1 MRGVPCSFYLGSTYA
16 LTFTS
21 QCIYIYMLYLYIY
34 IYIYISSIQTWP
46 APFSVHSKPLRLG
59 ALPAT
64 QSISGRAMSEVG
76 GEPFVALC
84 CGAGNRISTRR
95 IPCLSE
101 CVYILT
107 HINMCIFIIIYI
119 YIPNI
124 SKHIIYI

>member
-1 MRGVPCSFYLGSTYA
+1 
-16 LTFTS
+16 
-21 QCIYIYMLYLYIY
+21 ML
-34 IYIYISSIQTWP
+34 YIYISSIQTWP

-84 CGAGNRISTRR
+84 CGAGNRISTRG

-101 CVYILT
+101 CVYT
-107 HINMCIFIIIYI
+107 Y
-119 YIPNI
+119 
-124 SKHIIYI
+124 